1 MEKYVIL
8 YKSKVDGSWLPYT
21 FQLCSDEVVLYDS
34 FYEALHDCRKGERIV
49 KYSQYLASQ
58 NK

>member
-8 YKSKVDGSWLPYT
+8 YKNKVDGRWLPYT
-21 FQLCSDEVVLYDS
+21 HVLCSDEVVLYDS

-49 KYSQYLASQ
+49 KYSQYLATL
-58 NK
+58 

>member
-1 MEKYVIL
+1 MEQYVIL
-8 YKSKVDGSWLPYT
+8 YKNSEGKWLPYT
-21 FQLCSDEVVLYDS
+21 NIYSEDVELYDS

-58 NK
+58 NN

>member
-8 YKSKVDGSWLPYT
+8 YKSRIDGRWLPYT
-21 FQLCSDEVVLYDS
+21 YQFSDEVVLYDS
-34 FYEALHDCRKGERIV
+34 FYEALHDCHKGERIV
-49 KYSQYLASQ
+49 KYSQYLSSQ

>member
-1 MEKYVIL
+1 MEQYVIL
-8 YKSKVDGSWLPYT
+8 YKNKGDGRWLPHT
-21 FQLCSDEVVLYDS
+21 NELCSDEAVLYDS

-49 KYSQYLASQ
+49 KYSQYFSSQ

>member
-8 YKSKVDGSWLPYT
+8 YKSNVDGRWLPHAH
-21 FQLCSDEVVLYDS
+21 QSWSDDVVLYDS

-49 KYSQYLASQ
+49 KYSQYLATL
-58 NK
+58 